1 MTPGTLRAVIETQ
14 EISQGRFSQLVGV
27 KPRTVRAWLANEYT
41 APKSV
46 QALALMLDRG
56 WITPADLDHLMEDCS

>member
-1 MTPGTLRAVIETQ
+1 MTPAALRAVIETQ
-14 EISQGRFSQLVGV
+14 GISQGRLSHLVGV
-27 KPRTVRAWLANEYT
+27 NPRSVRAWLAGEYP

-56 WITPADLDHLMEDCS
+56 WITPADLDNLMEDCS